1 VGQIWA
7 TSAVCF
13 LRANKPAQAL
23 CARLAARHG
32 KGKSLA
38 IIAAKLARAV
48 YFMLKRGE
56 PFDAERFFAH

>member
-1 VGQIWA
+1 
-7 TSAVCF
+7 VCF

-23 CARLAARHG
+23 RAHLAPKHG
-32 KGKSLA
+32 KAKSLA

-48 YFMLKRGE
+48 YYMLKRSE

>member
-1 VGQIWA
+1 
-7 TSAVCF
+7 
-13 LRANKPAQAL
+13 L
-23 CARLAARHG
+23 
-32 KGKSLA
+32 